1 MYEKYEMK
9 VVTYTNNEYVVASLT
24 DKDEPGSSLWST
36 RRSDS

>member
-9 VVTYTNNEYVVASLT
+9 VIIYTNNEYVVASLT
-24 DKDEPGSSLWST
+24 KETEPGSSVWST